1 MIKSNNKAKFI
12 TLFSLLLFMSGFML
26 AACSQEETEDA
37 NKEVIIKVL
46 EHQFTGPDEKFVELV
61 WNPKYRTVVN
71 NKEENKELDKYV
83 EEVYGPYFID
93 SYISSFLAAS
103 GTTYPIVA
111 HLSGNKLS
119 LKDIMI
125 EQSEKMAN
133 RYTFV
138 VTVGYQKNG
147 EEEKTANVS
156 GEVIFS
162 TKKEGKI
169 GRFQYRDED
178 GLVNNIMNDMNN

>member
-1 MIKSNNKAKFI
+1 MVKSNNKAKFI

-93 SYISSFLAAS
+93 SYISSFLATS
-103 GTTYPIVA
+103 GTTYPIIA
-111 HLSGNKLS
+111 HLTEHKLS
-119 LKDIMI
+119 LKDVKSEAS
-125 EQSEKMAN
+125 EQMPT
-133 RYTFV
+133 RYTFIA
-138 VTVGYQKNG
+138 TVGYQKNG
-147 EEEKTANVS
+147 EEEKTANIS

-162 TKKEGKI
+162 TKEEGKI

-178 GLVNNIMNDMNN
+178 GLGDIMNDMNN